1 MNSRGSNATEQ
12 FVSGAWALIKDFPAR
27 PNGYQCLMGAIEMYE
42 SGKESPKAR
51 ALADEMIASSAPEK
65 YKRWA
70 RGFLNRLDSQGKPVS
85 LRFTAVD
92 GRKVDLSQ
100 MRGKVVLVDF
110 WGTRCGPCVGEL
122 PRVKAA
128 FDKFHSQGFEVIGI
142 SCDTDQRELEKYV
155 KRHDICWPQYFDG
168 KQQNDN
174 RFTVEFGINGIP
186 HMFLVDKRGL
196 LRFDNVRASDQVH
209 TNDDSTSLE
218 GRISTLL
225 AEPSLTE

>member
-1 MNSRGSNATEQ
+1 
-12 FVSGAWALIKDFPAR
+12 
-27 PNGYQCLMGAIEMYE
+27 
-42 SGKESPKAR
+42 
-51 ALADEMIASSAPEK
+51 
-65 YKRWA
+65 
-70 RGFLNRLDSQGKPVS
+70 
-85 LRFTAVD
+85 
-92 GRKVDLSQ
+92 
-100 MRGKVVLVDF
+100 VVLVDF